1 MMIISTT
8 SFAVSTGR
16 FIGTRWRLKMSELN
30 LRLFLWHIILLFSC
44 FVSLVI
50 HLQGPSK
57 EDVLKKVESLM
68 EEYLRSGN
76 VQDALSSYREQKI
89 PDRFVRHVLL
99 AIMTHTLDKSG
110 KISTVNCFLTACPFA
125 AINCPFSQYG
135 RLNWICQMCC
145 PSSFGFLF
153 LTAQWQQL

>member
-1 MMIISTT
+1 VAYDL
-8 SFAVSTGR
+8 AVS
-16 FIGTRWRLKMSELN
+16 
-30 LRLFLWHIILLFSC
+30 LLC
-44 FVSLVI
+44 KLVI
-50 HLQGPSK
+50 CLQGPSK

-110 KISTVNCFLTACPFA
+110 KISTVKCFLTACPFA
-125 AINCPFSQYG
+125 AINYPVSQYG
-135 RLNWICQMCC
+135 RL
-145 PSSFGFLF
+145 
-153 LTAQWQQL
+153 

>member
-1 MMIISTT
+1 M
-8 SFAVSTGR
+8 
-16 FIGTRWRLKMSELN
+16 
-30 LRLFLWHIILLFSC
+30 
-44 FVSLVI
+44 I

-99 AIMTHTLDKSG
+99 AIMTHTLDKIG
-110 KISTVNCFLTACPFA
+110 KISAVNFFLIACPFA
-125 AINCPFSQYG
+125 AINYPVSQYG
-135 RLNWICQMCC
+135 RLNWVC
-145 PSSFGFLF
+145 
-153 LTAQWQQL
+153 

>member
-1 MMIISTT
+1 M
-8 SFAVSTGR
+8 
-16 FIGTRWRLKMSELN
+16 
-30 LRLFLWHIILLFSC
+30 ILLFPA

-50 HLQGPSK
+50 LLQGPSK

-110 KISTVNCFLTACPFA
+110 KISTVNCFLKSCLCAT
-125 AINCPFSQYG
+125 INYPVSQ
-135 RLNWICQMCC
+135 
-145 PSSFGFLF
+145 
-153 LTAQWQQL
+153 